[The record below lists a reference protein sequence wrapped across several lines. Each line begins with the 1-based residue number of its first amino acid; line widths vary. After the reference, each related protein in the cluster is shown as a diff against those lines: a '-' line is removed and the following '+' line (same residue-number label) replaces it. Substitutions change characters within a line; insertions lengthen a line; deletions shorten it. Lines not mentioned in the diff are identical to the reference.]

1 MIEFYRYVLIFEEK
15 LRITHFM
22 ISQISF
28 YIDNQLAIVFY
39 VTLYDIQINV
49 PCKQLKTTQKDNSLH
64 KKWIKHG
71 YYICFINCNF

>member
-1 MIEFYRYVLIFEEK
+1 
-15 LRITHFM
+15 M

-49 PCKQLKTTQKDNSLH
+49 PCKQLKKTQKDNSLH
-64 KKWIKHG
+64 KKMD
-71 YYICFINCNF
+71 